1 MSNLL
6 GSMEGR
12 YLLRKD
18 CRPNEYGE
26 YKIVLRY
33 CSQGVPV
40 KKSTGISIAP
50 EMWLG
55 DNGDGHYIMS
65 GKNGHPKASILNQRL
80 TNIKRETN
88 DKLDKLIVEKNQ
100 IIPANVLRRV
110 LNGEY
115 DREKERSEGK
125 VPFVKFTLEHNQELY
140 KLGKIGYSVWANIKC
155 NMNAF
160 TEFLHTVKRLDTNE
174 KTTLYCRDITAI
186 LIKDYVK
193 WRQDRGNT
201 NATINKTLTPIFK
214 AVKEMCRKEW
224 IDRDTCDEICKLYF
238 SPNAKTLGKD
248 GTTHYLTAEQVCK
261 LIEVVKGSKYPRTKE
276 MFDLF
281 MFSLYTCGLRFSD
294 VATLRWDEI
303 DMEKRTIKHI
313 QVKGHTR
320 NGKVL
325 NLHITDEGMKILERW
340 RGKYDNFVF
349 GLLGDDFDLSDCEA
363 LKDSLGSKNRTINI
377 SLKAQGDKIGLDFP
391 LHFHIA
397 RHTFATLALN
407 AGVDVKTISSLMGHS
422 SVMTTEKVYATLLPS
437 TLSKTVEEKL
447 NFHF

>member
-1 MSNLL
+1 MSGN
-6 GSMEGR
+6 MEGK

-18 CRPNEYGE
+18 CKPNEFGE
-26 YKIVLRY
+26 YKIVLQY

-40 KKSTGISIAP
+40 KKSTGISISP

-115 DREKERSEGK
+115 DREKERSNGK
-125 VPFVKFTLEHNQELY
+125 VPFVDFTLNHNRELY
-140 KLGKIGYSVWANIKC
+140 KLGKIGPAVWANIDS
-155 NMNAF
+155 NMNIF
-160 TEFLHTVKRLDTNE
+160 KQFLHKEKRLDTSE
-174 KTTLYCRDITAI
+174 KTTLYCRDITPK
-186 LIKDYVK
+186 LIRDYIK
-193 WRQDRGNT
+193 WRQVDRKNK
-201 NATINKTLTPIFK
+201 NDTINKTLTPIIK
-214 AVKEMCRKEW
+214 AVKEMCRKGW
-224 IDRDTCDEICKLYF
+224 IDRDSCEEICDLYY
-238 SPNAKTLGKD
+238 PTNAKTLGED
-248 GTTHYLTAEQVCK
+248 GIPNYLTAEQVSK
-261 LIEVVKGSKYPRTKE
+261 LIEVVKESKYPRSKE
-276 MFDLF
+276 MFDMF
-281 MFSLYTCGLRFSD
+281 MFSVYTCGLRFSD
-294 VATLRWDEI
+294 IATLRWDEL

-325 NLHITDEGMKILERW
+325 SLHITDEGMKILERW
-340 RGKYDNFVF
+340 KGKNDNFVF
-349 GLLGDDFDLSDCEA
+349 GLLGDDFDLTDGEA
-363 LKDSLGSKNRTINI
+363 LRRSLGSKDRTINI

-391 LHFHIA
+391 LHFHVA

-422 SVMTTEKVYATLLPS
+422 SVLTTEKVYATLLPS